1 MYASIY
7 IALLAAVPVFAAT
20 AAEWRSRSIYQILT
34 DRFGRPDESTTASC
48 NLSNYCGG
56 TWQGIIDRLDYIQD
70 MGFTAVC
77 LVSYRLLVYGLT
89 WFRYGSHLSLR
100 SCVSQLLHMAFP
112 TNQANEEQRGVLQTE
127 HHTMATGN
135 RFRQF

>member
-77 LVSYRLLVYGLT
+77 LVSIISIAGLWTDLV
-89 WFRYGSHLSLR
+89 
-100 SCVSQLLHMAFP
+100 
-112 TNQANEEQRGVLQTE
+112 
-127 HHTMATGN
+127 
-135 RFRQF
+135 